1 MFFKMAFLKISQ
13 ILQENTC
20 AGDFLDKVA
29 GLQDLLK
36 RDSTTQVFSFEIN
49 EIFKNTLM
57 VASDR
62 LRNVFAR
69 QIFTIQLKSWSPEQ
83 FLKYLPSSQCR
94 QGRQLKSCFNLVY
107 FHFYSFATGMAQMS
121 SNIFISNVLLKNPT
135 ERNA

>member
-20 AGDFLDKVA
+20 VGDFLDKVA

-62 LRNVFAR
+62 LRNVFAQ

-83 FLKYLPSSQCR
+83 FLKYLPSS
-94 QGRQLKSCFNLVY
+94 
-107 FHFYSFATGMAQMS
+107 
-121 SNIFISNVLLKNPT
+121 
-135 ERNA
+135 